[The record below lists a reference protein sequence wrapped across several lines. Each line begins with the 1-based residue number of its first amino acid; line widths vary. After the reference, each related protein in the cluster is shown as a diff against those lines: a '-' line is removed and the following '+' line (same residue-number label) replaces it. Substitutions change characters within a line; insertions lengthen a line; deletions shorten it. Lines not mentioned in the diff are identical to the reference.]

1 VDIGKSHTPAP
12 SLQRSRKESLSTHE
26 LNIIKQIFKKNFH
39 EIFFSLFGLDTT
51 NNTDKL
57 RALYSYVSKYEL
69 PSLGR
74 EKEIHDLSCVD
85 GKLLNKSALGKK
97 ISNLTLEDS
106 RLLLEELLLKKS
118 PQERTLFFTKIY
130 KTFPVNKYTTKPSS
144 SPPAIGWNIESD
156 DLLFR
161 VVYRHPETK
170 TKSPFVAAALELF
183 EGEVN
188 SELEAC
194 EVRYYTL
201 MRVGFSL
208 KEG

>member
-1 VDIGKSHTPAP
+1 
-12 SLQRSRKESLSTHE
+12 
-26 LNIIKQIFKKNFH
+26 
-39 EIFFSLFGLDTT
+39 
-51 NNTDKL
+51 
-57 RALYSYVSKYEL
+57 
-69 PSLGR
+69 
-74 EKEIHDLSCVD
+74 
-85 GKLLNKSALGKK
+85 
-97 ISNLTLEDS
+97 
-106 RLLLEELLLKKS
+106 LLKKS

-188 SELEAC
+188 SELVEAC